1 MQFRNYFGLIRS
13 RSVVFLGRKPRQSL
27 SLRSTSRTA
36 IREMVINDPATVAE
50 LRELYPRYEQAL
62 VSNDVETLMSMF
74 WASPYVAR
82 FGPTESLYGIS
93 EIEAFRKGRSPA
105 NLQRTI
111 KRLDIVT
118 FGKDFASITLAFE
131 REIEGRITRGR
142 QSQTW
147 ARLPEGWRI
156 VFAHVS
162 LLP

>member
-1 MQFRNYFGLIRS
+1 VWFSLEENHDKAYRFGLHQ
-13 RSVVFLGRKPRQSL
+13 L
-27 SLRSTSRTA
+27 RTA

-162 LLP
+162 LVP

>member
-1 MQFRNYFGLIRS
+1 MRAAGEEDVL
-13 RSVVFLGRKPRQSL
+13 
-27 SLRSTSRTA
+27 TA
-36 IREMVINDPATVAE
+36 MLINDPATVAE

-82 FGPTESLYGIS
+82 FGPPRASTASARLRPFAKDAPQPTWREPSNGSIS
-93 EIEAFRKGRSPA
+93 SPSARTSPA
-105 NLQRTI
+105 SRWPSS
-111 KRLDIVT
+111 
-118 FGKDFASITLAFE
+118 GKSRAGSHE
-131 REIEGRITRGR
+131 GR

>member
-1 MQFRNYFGLIRS
+1 MRAAHQEDVL
-13 RSVVFLGRKPRQSL
+13 
-27 SLRSTSRTA
+27 TA
-36 IREMVINDPATVAE
+36 MLINDPATLAE
-50 LRELYPRYEQAL
+50 LRELYPRYEEAL
-62 VSNDVETLMSMF
+62 VANNVETLMSMF

-93 EIEAFRKGRSPA
+93 EIEAFRKGRSPI
-105 NLQRTI
+105 NLARTI
-111 KRLDIVT
+111 TRLEIVT
-118 FGKDFASITLAFE
+118 FGKDFASIIVAFE
-131 REIEGRITRGR
+131 RDVEGKLTRGR